1 MYTAG
6 HERPIGPRGR
16 AGEARTA
23 RGLAW
28 AECSPGSTVAGEL
41 SMPTSPVRTEA
52 PSRAS
57 TPFDL
62 LESHWAVAAID
73 HDARRR
79 ALAVAEQRW
88 AQRRAR
94 QFVLDDEADSTTI
107 GILATAY
114 DVAALD
120 ILVDASGA
128 LATDPGA
135 TRAASPVVAGAS
147 RAFTL
152 HGALPLPVG
161 DDEATI
167 YRLLHIA
174 SLAVVGHREADFVE
188 WLDLQQPIPA
198 LSPADDLPWEGTLRA
213 GLAEIW
219 LTLATPPAPDA
230 YERVIARLGA
240 LREMRERAEARRMA
254 GIDRD
259 AVTRLRFHLFTLY
272 HLVDAAAALTMYLTR
287 GEPASILSRLS
298 LHFTMARSAA
308 TGESMLDIALAWMHG
323 ASYVL
328 ARRRSEQLTFPGIT
342 DETRRT

>member
-1 MYTAG
+1 M
-6 HERPIGPRGR
+6 
-16 AGEARTA
+16 
-23 RGLAW
+23 
-28 AECSPGSTVAGEL
+28 
-41 SMPTSPVRTEA
+41 MPTSPMRSEAASRT
-52 PSRAS
+52 S

-62 LESHWAVAAID
+62 LESHWAVAALD

-79 ALAVAEQRW
+79 ALMVAEQRW
-88 AQRRAR
+88 AQRRGR
-94 QFVLDDEADSTTI
+94 QLLLDDEDESTAI

-135 TRAASPVVAGAS
+135 TRGVSPVVAGAS

-152 HGALPLPVG
+152 HGALPLPLG
-161 DDEATI
+161 DDEATV

-174 SLAVVGHREADFVE
+174 SLAVVGHREPDFVE
-188 WLDLQQPIPA
+188 WLELQGPIGA
-198 LSPADDLPWEGTLRA
+198 LARDGDQPWEHTLRA

-219 LTLATPPAPDA
+219 LALATPPVADG
-230 YERVIARLGA
+230 YDRVIARLGQ
-240 LREMRERAEARRMA
+240 LREARSDAEARRLR
-254 GIDRD
+254 GLDRD
-259 AVTRLRFHLFTLY
+259 AVTRLRFQLFTLY

-328 ARRRSEQLTFPGIT
+328 ARRRSEQLSFPGIA
-342 DETRRT
+342 DDARRG

>member
-1 MYTAG
+1 MA
-6 HERPIGPRGR
+6 
-16 AGEARTA
+16 
-23 RGLAW
+23 
-28 AECSPGSTVAGEL
+28 AGEL
-41 SMPTSPVRTEA
+41 LMPTSPLRTEA
-52 PSRAS
+52 TSRAS

-79 ALAVAEQRW
+79 ALTVAEQRW
-88 AQRRAR
+88 AQRRGR
-94 QFVLDDEADSTTI
+94 QLLLDDEDESTAI

-128 LATDPGA
+128 LSSDPGTA
-135 TRAASPVVAGAS
+135 RGASLVVAGAS

-152 HGALPLPVG
+152 HGALPLPLG
-161 DDEATI
+161 DDEATV

-188 WLDLQQPIPA
+188 WMELQGPIGA
-198 LSPADDLPWEGTLRA
+198 LAREGEQRWEDTLRA

-219 LTLATPPAPDA
+219 LALAAPPAPGG
-230 YERVIARLGA
+230 YERVIARLGE
-240 LREMRERAEARRMA
+240 LREARADAEARRMA
-254 GIDRD
+254 GLDRD
-259 AVTRLRFHLFTLY
+259 AMTRLRFHLFTLY

-323 ASYVL
+323 AAYVL
-328 ARRRSEQLTFPGIT
+328 ARRRSEQLTFPGIG
-342 DETRRT
+342 ELGARS

>member
-1 MYTAG
+1 M
-6 HERPIGPRGR
+6 
-16 AGEARTA
+16 EAT
-23 RGLAW
+23 
-28 AECSPGSTVAGEL
+28 
-41 SMPTSPVRTEA
+41 
-52 PSRAS
+52 SRAS

-73 HDARRR
+73 DDARRR

-88 AQRRAR
+88 AHRRGR
-94 QFVLDDEADSTTI
+94 QLALDDEDESTSI
-107 GILATAY
+107 GVLATAY

-120 ILVDASGA
+120 ILVDASGT
-128 LATDPGA
+128 LATDPG
-135 TRAASPVVAGAS
+135 TNRGAAPVVAGAS

-152 HGALPLPVG
+152 HGALPLPLG

-174 SLAVVGHREADFVE
+174 SLAVVGHRELDFVD
-188 WLDLQQPIPA
+188 WLDLQGPIGA
-198 LSPADDLPWEGTLRA
+198 LSRDGDLPWEHSLRA

-219 LTLATPPAPDA
+219 LTLSTPPTPGAT
-230 YERVIARLGA
+230 ERVIARLGE
-240 LREMRERAEARRMA
+240 LREVREGAEARRLA
-254 GIDRD
+254 GLDRD
-259 AVTRLRFHLFTLY
+259 AATRLRFQLFTLY

-342 DETRRT
+342 DESGSRRR